1 MLIARAADRFR
12 IVERRRSCRHR
23 RQSVLGLMTPLN
35 PIGPPRLHQRTL
47 LLLPGIALAYF
58 LLGRL
63 GLLLAIPP
71 GFATAVFPPAGL
83 ALFCLIRFGP
93 VALPGIWFGSVIMN
107 LSTAWPATGLPGA
120 DQLLMTAMIG
130 AGAASQAGFGWWLL
144 KRHVGLPLAWDDER
158 ALLRFALLGGGIS
171 TLIGASIGI
180 ASLLAAGQIGRDEAA
195 FNWLTWWVGDSIGV
209 ALITPLLLLATGPA
223 GSESRQRLRAVILPL
238 AITFSLVT
246 LLFVRASHWE
256 QQQIQQRFLDLAG
269 RMERQL
275 QRAFQEHLDSL
286 YQIERF
292 FSASQE
298 VSPADF
304 AAFTRAEVDKLN
316 GHVSLSW
323 VHRVPDA
330 ERAAYERDMRQL
342 FGSHFQ
348 IWQRDANGTQMPAS
362 VRADYF
368 PIGYIEPAANARLI
382 GFDNGAEPTRRAL
395 METTLQRGTATASPR
410 IALRQLDQT
419 LAAVLVARPVQRRTE
434 KGRSS
439 LAVVGIQ
446 IAATVDYALHD
457 LANNG
462 VAITLHDHTDG
473 AAGEL
478 LFSNLP
484 AGVHTEPAFQHDA
497 DWPFAGRVWRVSIY
511 ALPHYLR
518 DTHSWQAWLVM
529 VGGMLFTVLIGAMLL
544 LVHGRTL
551 RVQRLVEQRT
561 AELARQQQ
569 TLQTISDSAADAIL
583 LLDQHGC
590 IQMAN
595 PAAETLLQESAVLL
609 RGQPLS
615 RWLPEWQSGWLV
627 DADHNGRHG
636 VWRDTR
642 LHQPQASARDVEIAL
657 TSLQR
662 TGERRYCCLLHDV
675 TERIAHERMKREFV
689 AMVSHELRTPLTS
702 IRGALALL
710 GSGQVDHDSGQ
721 HQQLLRIAT
730 DNSKRLLL
738 LVNDLLDFEKL
749 EIGQFELALRRIAVA
764 PLLQQSV
771 DELHGLALSQSV
783 NVQLQ
788 NDLPEQT
795 ELMLVPERFVQIL
808 INLLSN
814 AIKFSHKNGLVQLRA
829 FVDGD
834 EVCIEVVDQ
843 GIGIAADKQ
852 AFIFQKFWQADA
864 SASRKHSGTGL
875 GLAIS
880 KGLTEAMAGRI
891 GFRSASGRGSTF
903 WLRFP
908 HVKRS
913 E

>member
-1 MLIARAADRFR
+1 MA
-12 IVERRRSCRHR
+12 S
-23 RQSVLGLMTPLN
+23 QGS
-35 PIGPPRLHQRTL
+35 IGSLRLRQRTL

-93 VALPGIWFGSVIMN
+93 AALPGIWLGSVLMN
-107 LSTAWPATGLPGA
+107 LSTAWPAIGLPGA
-120 DQLLMTAMIG
+120 AQLLMTAMIG
-130 AGAASQAGFGWWLL
+130 AGAAGQAGFGWWLL

-158 ALLRFALLGGGIS
+158 ALLRFAMLGGGIS

-209 ALITPLLLLATGPA
+209 ALITPLLLLASSPP
-223 GSESRQRLRAVILPL
+223 GSESRQQLRAIILPL
-238 AITFSLVT
+238 AVTFTLVT
-246 LLFVRASHWE
+246 LLFIRASHWE

-298 VSPADF
+298 VSHADF
-304 AAFTRAEVDKLN
+304 AAFIRAEIDKFKGN
-316 GHVSLSW
+316 VSLSW
-323 VHRVPDA
+323 VHRVQDS
-330 ERAAYERDMRQL
+330 ERPAYERDMQRQL
-342 FGSHFQ
+342 GNGFQ
-348 IWQRDANGTQMPAS
+348 IWQRDNNGSKIPAS
-362 VRADYF
+362 ARADYF
-368 PIGYIEPAANARLI
+368 PIGYIEPAANAWLI
-382 GFDNGAEPTRRAL
+382 GFDNGSEPTRRAL
-395 METTLQRGTATASPR
+395 METTLRRGKTTTSPR
-410 IALRQLDQT
+410 IALRQLDQQV
-419 LAAVLVARPVQRRTE
+419 AAVLVARPVQRRDTTD
-434 KGRSS
+434 RTS

-457 LANNG
+457 LTNNG
-462 VAITLHDHTDG
+462 VAMTLHDNTDG

-484 AGVHTEPAFQHDA
+484 AGVHTEPAFRHDV
-497 DWPFAGRVWRVSIY
+497 DWPFSGRVWRIGIY

-529 VGGMLFTVLIGAMLL
+529 VGGMLFTLLIGAMLL

-595 PAAETLLQESAVLL
+595 PAAEALLQESAVLL

-615 RWLPEWQSGWLV
+615 RWLREWQSDWLV
-627 DADHNGRHG
+627 DADHNGQHG

-642 LHQPQASARDVEIAL
+642 LHQPHAPTRDVEIAL

-710 GSGQVDHDSGQ
+710 NSGQVGRDADN

-730 DNSKRLLL
+730 ENSKRLLL

-749 EIGQFELALRRIAVA
+749 EMGKFELTLRPVTVA
-764 PLLQQSV
+764 PLLQQTIE
-771 DELHGLALSQSV
+771 ELHGLALSQAV
-783 NVQLQ
+783 TVQLQ

-795 ELMLVPERFVQIL
+795 ALMLVPERFVQIL

-814 AIKFSHKNGLVQLRA
+814 AIKFSNRNGLVQLRA
-829 FVDGD
+829 FLDGN

-891 GFRSASGRGSTF
+891 GFRSTIGHGSTF

-908 HVKRS
+908 LAKHS

>member
-1 MLIARAADRFR
+1 
-12 IVERRRSCRHR
+12 
-23 RQSVLGLMTPLN
+23 MT
-35 PIGPPRLHQRTL
+35 PIGPPRLYQRTL

-93 VALPGIWFGSVIMN
+93 VALPGIWLGSVTMN

-120 DQLLMTAMIG
+120 DQLLMTAIIG
-130 AGAASQAGFGWWLL
+130 AGAAGQAGFGGWLL
-144 KRHVGLPLAWDDER
+144 RRYVGLPLAWDDER
-158 ALLRFALLGGGIS
+158 ALLRFALLGASTS
-171 TLIGASIGI
+171 TLIGATVGI
-180 ASLLAAGQIGRDEAA
+180 ASLVGAGQITADQAA
-195 FNWLTWWVGDSIGV
+195 YNWLTWWVGDSIGV
-209 ALITPLLLLATGPA
+209 ALITPLLLLATDPA
-223 GSESRQRLRAVILPL
+223 GSESRQQLRAVILPL

-246 LLFVRASHWE
+246 VLFVRASDWE

-292 FSASQE
+292 FSASQN

-304 AAFTRAEVDKLN
+304 AVFTRAEVDKLN

-323 VHRVPDA
+323 VQRVPDA
-330 ERAAYERDMRQL
+330 ERAAYEREMRQRL
-342 FGSHFQ
+342 GSRFQ
-348 IWQRDANGTQMPAS
+348 IWQHGADGRQMPAS
-362 VRADYF
+362 GRADYF
-368 PIGYIEPAANARLI
+368 PIGYIEPAANAWLI

-410 IALRQLDQT
+410 IALRQLDQR
-419 LAAVLVARPVQRRTE
+419 LAAVLVARPVQRRAE
-434 KGRSS
+434 NDRSS

-446 IAATVDYALHD
+446 IAATVDYALRELTRD
-457 LANNG
+457 DFAL
-462 VAITLHDHTDG
+462 TLHDSSDG
-473 AAGEL
+473 ASEP

-484 AGVHTEPAFQHDA
+484 ADARIAPAFQHA
-497 DWPFAGRVWRVSIY
+497 VDWPFAGRTWRLTIY
-511 ALPHYLR
+511 ALPDYLR
-518 DTHSWQAWLVM
+518 ATHSWQSWLVM
-529 VGGMLFTVLIGAMLL
+529 VGGLVFTVLIGAMLL
-544 LVHGRTL
+544 LVHGRAL

-561 AELARQQQ
+561 AELARQQH

-583 LLDQHGC
+583 LLDHDGC
-590 IQMAN
+590 IEMAN
-595 PAAETLLQESAVLL
+595 PAAEALLHDSAVLL
-609 RGQPLS
+609 RGQALA
-615 RWLPEWQSGWLV
+615 RWLPEWQPHWLT
-627 DADHNGRHG
+627 DADDNSQQV
-636 VWRDTR
+636 VWRETR
-642 LHQPQASARDVEIAL
+642 LHQPQAPARDVELAL

-675 TERIAHERMKREFV
+675 TERIAHERLKREFV

-710 GSGQVDHDSGQ
+710 GSGQVDHDSDQ
-721 HQQLLRIAT
+721 HRQLLRIAT

-749 EIGQFELALRRIAVA
+749 EIGQFELALRRVAVV
-764 PLLQQSV
+764 PLLQQTV

-783 NVQLQ
+783 TVQLQ
-788 NDLPEQT
+788 NDLPDAT
-795 ELMLVPERFVQIL
+795 ELMLAPERFAQIL
-808 INLLSN
+808 NNLLSN
-814 AIKFSHKNGLVQLRA
+814 AIKFSPQDSLVQVHA

-834 EVCIEVVDQ
+834 EVCIEVIDH
-843 GIGIAADKQ
+843 GMGIAADKQ
-852 AFIFQKFWQADA
+852 SFIFQKFWQADA

-891 GFRSASGRGSTF
+891 GFRSVSGHGSTF

-908 HVKRS
+908 LAKHG

>member
-1 MLIARAADRFR
+1 MRAPP
-12 IVERRRSCRHR
+12 
-23 RQSVLGLMTPLN
+23 G
-35 PIGPPRLHQRTL
+35 PIGSFRLRQRTL

-93 VALPGIWFGSVIMN
+93 AALPGIWLGSVIMN
-107 LSTAWPATGLPGA
+107 LSTAWPATGLPA
-120 DQLLMTAMIG
+120 AAQLLMTALIG
-130 AGAASQAGFGWWLL
+130 AGAAGQAGFGWWLL

-158 ALLRFALLGGGIS
+158 ALLRFALLGASTS
-171 TLIGASIGI
+171 TLVGASVGI
-180 ASLLAAGQIGRDEAA
+180 ASLVGAGQIAGDEAA

-209 ALITPLLLLATGPA
+209 ALITPLLLLATDPA
-223 GSESRQRLRAVILPL
+223 GSDNRQQLRAVLLPL

-246 LLFVRASHWE
+246 VLFVRASQWE

-292 FSASQE
+292 FSASQA

-304 AAFTRAEVDKLN
+304 AAFTQAEVDKFN

-323 VHRVPDA
+323 VHRVPA
-330 ERAAYERDMRQL
+330 SERLAYERDMRQQL
-342 FGSHFQ
+342 GSNFQ
-348 IWQRDANGTQMPAS
+348 IWQRDDNGMQTPAS
-362 VRADYF
+362 PRADYF
-368 PIGYIEPAANARLI
+368 PIGYIEPATSSWLI
-382 GFDNGAEPTRRAL
+382 GFDNGAEPIRRAL
-395 METTLQRGTATASPR
+395 METTLMRGNATASPR
-410 IALRQLDQT
+410 IALRQLDQQV
-419 LAAVLVARPVQRRTE
+419 AAVLVARPVQRRPE
-434 KGRSS
+434 NDRSS

-446 IAATVDYALHD
+446 IAATVDYALRELAHD
-457 LANNG
+457 GIAL
-462 VAITLHDHTDG
+462 TLHDSSDG
-473 AAGEL
+473 AAEP
-478 LFSNLP
+478 LFTNLP
-484 AGVHTEPAFQHDA
+484 AEVRTEPAFQHTI
-497 DWPFAGRVWRVSIY
+497 DWPFAGRIWRLTIY
-511 ALPHYLR
+511 ALPNYVR

-529 VGGMLFTVLIGAMLL
+529 VGGMVFTVLIGAMLL
-544 LVHGRTL
+544 LVHGRAL
-551 RVQRLVEQRT
+551 RVQRLVELRT

-569 TLQTISDSAADAIL
+569 TLQTISDGAADAIL
-583 LLDQHGC
+583 LLDQDGC

-595 PAAETLLQESAVLL
+595 PAAEALLQHSAVLL

-615 RWLPEWQSGWLV
+615 RWLPDWQACWLT
-627 DADHNGRHG
+627 DAEQHSQQGRWHE
-636 VWRDTR
+636 TR
-642 LHQPQASARDVEIAL
+642 LSQQQAPPRDVEIAL

-675 TERIAHERMKREFV
+675 TERIAHERLKREFV

-710 GSGQVDHDSGQ
+710 NSGQVDRDSEQ
-721 HQQLLRIAT
+721 HRELLRIAT
-730 DNSKRLLL
+730 ENSKRLLL

-749 EIGQFELALRRIAVA
+749 EIGQFELTLRPVAVT
-764 PLLQQSV
+764 PLLQQTV
-771 DELHGLALSQSV
+771 DELDGLALSQSV
-783 NVQLQ
+783 TVQLQ

-795 ELMLVPERFVQIL
+795 ELMLVPERFVQVL
-808 INLLSN
+808 VNLLSN
-814 AIKFSHKNGLVQLRA
+814 AIKFSSKGSVVQLRA
-829 FVDGD
+829 FVDHD
-834 EVCIEVVDQ
+834 EVCIEVIDQ
-843 GIGIAADKQ
+843 GIGIAADNH

-891 GFRSASGRGSTF
+891 GFCSKPGLGSTF

-908 HVKRS
+908 QVKHS